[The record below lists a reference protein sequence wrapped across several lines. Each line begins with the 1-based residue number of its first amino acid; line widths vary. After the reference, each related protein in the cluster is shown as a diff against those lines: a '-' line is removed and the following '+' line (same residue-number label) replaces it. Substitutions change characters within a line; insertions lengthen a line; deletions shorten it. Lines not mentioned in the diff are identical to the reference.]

1 MFRGFVDSVRGMV
14 VLFYMDKEMNERA
27 NLKLTTNRSPANMP
41 HNKSSHKSS
50 NQQEYVIKTKLSHDY
65 ICYQQII

>member
-27 NLKLTTNRSPANMP
+27 NLKLTTQRSPANNP
-41 HNKSSHKSS
+41 HNKSSQKST
-50 NQQEYVIKTKLSHDY
+50 NQHEYVLY
-65 ICYQQII
+65 V